1 MTKQQ
6 REVHATIQSMAE
18 EQVLFLKNRY
28 KMNPEEII
36 SLYTGER
43 KDKATYS
50 DAIRSIMVF
59 NTQNAKQ
66 HGFIAS

>member
-1 MTKQQ
+1 MTQQQ

-28 KMNPEEII
+28 KMNAKEII
-36 SLYTGER
+36 NLYTGE
-43 KDKATYS
+43 KNENATYS
-50 DAIRSIMVF
+50 DAIRSIMTF
-59 NTQNAKQ
+59 NSQSAKQ

>member
-1 MTKQQ
+1 MTQQQ
-6 REVHATIQSMAE
+6 REINATIQSMAE

-43 KDKATYS
+43 KQSATYS
-50 DAIRSIMVF
+50 DAIRSIMLF